1 MKGTICVDIFKRKSV
16 VVFMG
21 KEANNSPTAEW
32 SCSFPQCHCRTADLP
47 ALLAHKNILD
57 RGDLYLYGRLSILLE
72 LQRIV
77 LNRQGSAGVARSAF
91 KPKQVGST
99 NTRWC
104 IRIRWLAGI
113 LCHR

>member
-32 SCSFPQCHCRTADLP
+32 SRSFPQCHCRTANLS

-57 RGDLYLYGRLSILLE
+57 RGDLYLYGRRSILLE
-72 LQRIV
+72 LQRIP
-77 LNRQGSAGVARSAF
+77 LNRQGSAGVARSAL
-91 KPKQVGST
+91 KPKKVGSA
-99 NTRWC
+99 NAGRCSRTR
-104 IRIRWLAGI
+104 
-113 LCHR
+113 